1 MDDRGSRYP
10 RRIQTSAGGSMMW
23 CFWAHRHSRGHTD
36 FLNPN
41 PELNGDAEVSWGG
54 FLIPVLWWT
63 LSLSLSLS
71 LSHQWIKVGIKER
84 EEYEISIKSH
94 LALRWLK
101 ITYLSYT
108 CHDCLL
114 FKKHTV
120 LFSFLKVFLN
130 FFYFKLLFFIFLYS
144 NIKN

>member
-1 MDDRGSRYP
+1 MIEALVIHVAFRP
-10 RRIQTSAGGSMMW
+10 RLEDPW
-23 CFWAHRHSRGHTD
+23 CDVFGLTDTAAAHRFLESKSRIKWWCWSELGW
-36 FLNPN
+36 FSNPCA
-41 PELNGDAEVSWGG
+41 LMD
-54 FLIPVLWWT
+54 
-63 LSLSLSLS
+63 SLSLSLS

-130 FFYFKLLFFIFLYS
+130 FFYFKLLFLFFIF
-144 NIKN
+144 